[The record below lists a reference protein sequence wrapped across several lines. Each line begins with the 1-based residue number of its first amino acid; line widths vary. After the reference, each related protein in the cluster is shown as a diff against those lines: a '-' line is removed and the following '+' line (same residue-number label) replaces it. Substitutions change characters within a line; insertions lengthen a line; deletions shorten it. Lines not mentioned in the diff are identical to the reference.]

1 MTIKLESKNMNR
13 NELWGWGMNKF
24 ISNSDLIGSLEKFEW
39 IKNLIDEGWIV
50 KIVWNYISE
59 VDHYIVSY
67 GAKATLEDYFEKF
80 KESGTTTYYVVKL
93 CNTTKRHYLIRRLM
107 PFLEGRDSYTLGELG
122 YKTYYLFRTDLVREL
137 NMD

>member
-1 MTIKLESKNMNR
+1 MNQKGV
-13 NELWGWGMNKF
+13 WGLNTF

-59 VDHYIVSY
+59 VDQYIVSY
-67 GAKATLEDYFEKF
+67 NSEVVLEDYFEKI
-80 KESGTTTYYVVKL
+80 KESGTTTYYAVKL
-93 CNTTKRHYLIRRLM
+93 CNTIQRHYLIRRLM
-107 PFLEGRDSYTLGELG
+107 PFLEGRDSFVIGELG
-122 YKTYYLFRTDLVREL
+122 YKTYYLFRTDLVKEL